1 MAPYSYI
8 TWLQLQT
15 RFFDR
20 LGDQVFY
27 TNTGTYPEATLYLR
41 EALRV
46 WNVLAR
52 FYRSRITF
60 DTAAGTAWYKITD
73 PTVVTNPANELNFTM
88 TIRDVVAELQIMLM
102 EPVSPTV
109 WTGTD
114 MFTLEMLVQAVQR
127 RHDQF
132 LLETAVTVD
141 HLFPVTNPISLE
153 GRMDLPE
160 TIADVRRV
168 SWVDNLTGEYTQ
180 LWRRDEWGA
189 RSQQFNWT
197 LTPSDPPTGYSMIL
211 TPPLGIQLIPP
222 PLNAGQLDVLAVL
235 NTPTLDTA
243 ADTLISIPDDYVWA
257 IKYGALADLLGQEGQ
272 SRDPSRAAYCEQRW
286 QEGLAL
292 ASLEPFI
299 FNVMVNNVPVPITN
313 LQGMDSND
321 AGWEN
326 ATHDRPT
333 FAAAYRDML
342 TLTPIPDAI
351 YGITADVLRPAP
363 IPAAAGDFVML
374 GPEQLDAVIDYAQH
388 IAAFK
393 EAGAEFDATKR
404 QLNNLIKLAADH
416 NNKLQALS
424 VFREVLEDR
433 SNREDWRRPRR
444 EPSEV
449 PSAIQ

>member
-1 MAPYSYI
+1 MAYTYI

-27 TNTGTYPEATLYLR
+27 TNTGTYPETTLYLR

-60 DTAAGTAWYKITD
+60 ATAANTAWYKITD
-73 PTVVTNPANELNFTM
+73 PTVVTNPANQLNFTM
-88 TIRDVVAELQIMLM
+88 TIRDVVAEMQIMFM
-102 EPVSPTV
+102 EPVSPTA

-114 MFTLEMLVQAVQR
+114 MFTLDQLVQAVQR

-132 LLETAVTVD
+132 LLETAVTID
-141 HLFPVTNPISLE
+141 RIYPVVGAISLE
-153 GRMDLPE
+153 GRMDLPQ
-160 TIADVRRV
+160 TVADVRRV
-168 SWVDNLTGEYTQ
+168 SWVDNGTLDRTQ

-197 LTPSDPPTGYSMIL
+197 LTPSDPPTGYSMSL

-222 PLNAGQLDVLAVL
+222 PSNAGHLDVLAVL
-235 NTPTLDTA
+235 NGPTLDTA
-243 ADTLISIPDDYVWA
+243 LNTLISIPDDYVWA
-257 IKYGALADLLGQEGQ
+257 LKYGAMADLLGQEGQ
-272 SRDPSRAAYCEQRW
+272 ARDHSRTKYCEERW
-286 QEGLAL
+286 KQGVAL

-299 FNVMVNNVPVPITN
+299 FNVMVNNVPVPVTN
-313 LQGMDSND
+313 LQGLDSNA

-326 ATHDRPT
+326 GTGTPDM
-333 FAAAYRDML
+333 AAAYRDML
-342 TLTPIPDAI
+342 TLNPIPDGV
-351 YGITADVLRPAP
+351 YGITADILRPAP
-363 IPAAAGDFVML
+363 IPALPGDFVML
-374 GPEQLDAVIDYAQH
+374 GPEQLDVILDYAHH

-393 EAGAEFDATKR
+393 EAGAEFNATQR
-404 QLNNLIKLAADH
+404 QLNNMIQLAGDH
-416 NNKLQALS
+416 NNKLQALA
-424 VFREVLEDR
+424 VFREVFEDR
-433 SNREDWRRPRR
+433 SNREDLRRPRR

-449 PSAIQ
+449 ASAS